1 MDRHYYPSWFQYSW
15 PEFRIRGKRKR
26 PAPHGF
32 VVSKGSTH
40 MAVTH
45 QFVEF
50 ALNDRRAQDLLH
62 WMSNI
67 NVPDEHFFQTLS
79 HSPQLGV
86 PGSYKGC

>member
-1 MDRHYYPSWFQYSW
+1 
-15 PEFRIRGKRKR
+15 
-26 PAPHGF
+26 
-32 VVSKGSTH
+32 
-40 MAVTH
+40 MAVAR

-50 ALNDRRAQDLLH
+50 ALNDRRAQDLLY

-79 HSPQLGV
+79 HSPQLGI